1 MERLIYLPELL
12 SINIKNY
19 SLYPN
24 GLDYTYDFV
33 KGVNLV
39 LGGNGMGKTTFV
51 NIIRYAILGLY
62 KKQFGY
68 GRTYQGRLIEKRKS
82 YPNAYFSKRMDP
94 SVAIDGEATVSIQF
108 KANDAIFQVI
118 RTFENPTLNSV
129 IINGV
134 PLKGT
139 IVSHAKYESY
149 NESDNSERLEKEK
162 TLQYAYEKAI
172 AKYVGM
178 PFDDLI
184 FFINEVL
191 FFGENHKTIL
201 WNDASQDTTE
211 ADVQTELFNK
221 YFNDPV
227 LELKRQE
234 AIRMA
239 KYFDSLSRHKSEDI
253 RPLKNTLEKH
263 QAKSEESNHS
273 VEPAS
278 QVIKLREQIEQIDNK
293 LTGIQSIRMAKSQEM
308 LFLQSEVNT
317 DSQKVSDADRDV
329 QILEQEFHNSQWM
342 RLHPDY
348 EMHLRNI
355 QLNHLCPMCSHHN
368 DELAEK
374 VNLHPMECFVC
385 DSNIE
390 SETNVELREKL
401 NETVARRNKL
411 YTKIKNN
418 QHKIKKLESE
428 VEKLDYEFRDT
439 DLKKRQIQ
447 QSLREVEYTSAM
459 SENKDS
465 NLQVILDEIE
475 ALNKLKDD
483 YQKKSLAQRE
493 RADAIALKNDE
504 EVKRNVQRF
513 SAIFSGYARNFLG
526 VDCYLTYEKLENR
539 RRKRFYPVIDGK
551 VREDEEELSESQRF
565 FIDHSFRMSIMTFF
579 YTTPT
584 FYVVETP
591 DSSLDI
597 SYEKNAANV
606 FLKFL
611 ENPNSV
617 IITSNLNNS
626 TFVSNLI
633 NSPTTETRIVDLIKI
648 AKKSNI
654 QSLSPQMTTIY
665 EDLLKQKK
673 WE

>member
-1 MERLIYLPELL
+1 MSREIYLPELL

-19 SLYPN
+19 TLYPN

-33 KGVNLV
+33 KGINLI

-82 YPNAYFSKRMDP
+82 YPNAYFSKRMDS
-94 SVAIDGEATVSIQF
+94 SVAIEGEATVSIQF
-108 KANDAIFQVI
+108 KANNAVFQVL
-118 RTFENPTLNSV
+118 RTFENPTLKSV
-129 IINGV
+129 SINGES
-134 PLKGT
+134 LKGI

-149 NESDNSERLEKEK
+149 NESNDSERREKET

-172 AKYVGM
+172 EKYVGM

-201 WNDASQDTTE
+201 WNDASQDSTE

-239 KYFDSLSRHKSEDI
+239 KYFDSLSRHKSEDM
-253 RPLKNTLEKH
+253 RPLKKTLEKF
-263 QAKSEESNHS
+263 QAKSEHPNHS

-293 LTGIQSIRMAKSQEM
+293 LSGIQSLRMAKSQEM
-308 LFLQSEVNT
+308 LFLQSEINT
-317 DSQKVSDADRDV
+317 DSQKVGDADRDV
-329 QILEQEFHNSQWM
+329 QILEQKFHKSQWI

-368 DELAEK
+368 DKLAEK

-401 NETVARRNKL
+401 NEAVTRRNKL

-418 QHKIKKLESE
+418 QHRIKKLESE
-428 VEKLDYEFRDT
+428 VEKMDYEFRDT
-439 DLKKRQIQ
+439 DLQKRQLQ
-447 QSLREVEYTSAM
+447 QSLREVEYASAM
-459 SENKDS
+459 SDNKDN

-483 YQKKSLAQRE
+483 YQKKSIAQRE
-493 RADAIALKNDE
+493 RADEIALKNDE

-579 YTTPT
+579 YNKPT

-591 DSSLDI
+591 DSSLDV

-626 TFVSNLI
+626 SFVSNLI
-633 NSPTTETRIVDLIKI
+633 KSPTTDTGIVDLIKI

-654 QSLSPQMTTIY
+654 QTLSPQMATIY
-665 EDLLKQKK
+665 DDLLKQ
-673 WE
+673 

>member
-1 MERLIYLPELL
+1 MSRQIYLPELL

-19 SLYPN
+19 TLYPN
-24 GLDYTYDFV
+24 GLDYTYNFV
-33 KGVNLV
+33 KGINLI

-82 YPNAYFSKRMDP
+82 YPNAYFSKRMDS
-94 SVAIDGEATVSIQF
+94 SVAIEGEATVSIQF
-108 KANDAIFQVI
+108 KANNAVFQVL
-118 RTFENPTLNSV
+118 RTFENPTLKSV
-129 IINGV
+129 SINGES
-134 PLKGT
+134 LKGA

-149 NESDNSERLEKEK
+149 NESNDSERREKET
-162 TLQYAYEKAI
+162 TLQYAYEKTI
-172 AKYVGM
+172 EKYVGM

-201 WNDASQDTTE
+201 WNDASQDSTE

-253 RPLKNTLEKH
+253 RPLKKTLEKF
-263 QAKSEESNHS
+263 QAKSEYPNRS

-278 QVIKLREQIEQIDNK
+278 WVINLREQIEHIDNK
-293 LTGIQSIRMAKSQEM
+293 LSGIQSQRMAKSQEM
-308 LFLQSEVNT
+308 LFLQSEINT
-317 DSQKVSDADRDV
+317 DSQKVGDADRDV
-329 QILEQEFHNSQWM
+329 QNLEQKFHNSQWI

-390 SETNVELREKL
+390 SESNVELREKL
-401 NETVARRNKL
+401 SEAVKRRNKL

-418 QHKIKKLESE
+418 QQRIKKLESE
-428 VEKLDYEFRDT
+428 VEKMDYEFRDT
-439 DLKKRQIQ
+439 DLQKRQLQ
-447 QSLREVEYTSAM
+447 QSLREVEYASAM
-459 SENKDS
+459 SENKDN

-475 ALNKLKDD
+475 SLNKLKDD
-483 YQKKSLAQRE
+483 YQKKSIEQRE
-493 RADAIALKNDE
+493 RADEIALKNDE

-579 YTTPT
+579 YTRPT

-591 DSSLDI
+591 DSSLDV

-626 TFVSNLI
+626 SFVSNLI
-633 NSPTTETRIVDLIKI
+633 KSPTTYTGIVDLIKI

-654 QSLSPQMTTIY
+654 QSLSPQMAAIY
-665 EDLLKQKK
+665 DELLKQ
-673 WE
+673 

>member
-1 MERLIYLPELL
+1 MERFINLPELL

-24 GLDYTYDFV
+24 GLDYTYNFV

-68 GRTYQGRLIEKRKS
+68 GRTYLDRLIEKRKS

-94 SVAIDGEATVSIQF
+94 SVQTYGEATVTIEF
-108 KANDAIFQVI
+108 RANDVVFRVV
-118 RTFENPTLNSV
+118 RTLDNPTLKSV
-129 IINGV
+129 CLNGI
-134 PLKGT
+134 PLKGN
-139 IVSHAKYESY
+139 IVSHVKYESY
-149 NESDNSERLEKEK
+149 NENNPSEKNEKDN

-172 AKYVGM
+172 EGNVGM

-191 FFGENHKTIL
+191 FFGEDHKTIL
-201 WNDASQDTTE
+201 WNDVSQDSTE

-221 YFNDPV
+221 YFNDPQ
-227 LELKRQE
+227 LELRRQE
-234 AIRMA
+234 AIRKA
-239 KYFDSLSRHKSEDI
+239 KYYDSLSRHKSEDI
-253 RPLKNTLEKH
+253 RPLKKTLDRL
-263 QAKSEESNHS
+263 QAMSDKSKYSAES
-273 VEPAS
+273 AS
-278 QVIKLREQIEQIDNK
+278 QVIKMREQIEKIDNK
-293 LTGIQSIRMAKSQEM
+293 LTGIQSIRMAKSQEI
-308 LFLQSEVNT
+308 LFLQSEVNI

-329 QILEQEFHNSQWM
+329 HLLEQKFHNSQWI

-355 QLNHLCPMCSHHN
+355 QLNHLCPMCSHQN
-368 DELAEK
+368 DELAKK
-374 VNLHPMECFVC
+374 VSLHPMECFVC
-385 DSNIE
+385 GSNIE
-390 SETNVELREKL
+390 SETNTGLKEKL
-401 NETVARRNKL
+401 NEAVTIRNKL
-411 YTKIKNN
+411 YTRIKNN
-418 QHKIKKLESE
+418 QHRIKKLESE
-428 VEKLDYEFRDT
+428 VEKLDYEFRNT
-439 DLKKRQIQ
+439 DLQKRQFQ
-447 QSLREVEYTSAM
+447 QSLREVEYVSVM
-459 SENKDS
+459 SGNKDS

-475 ALNKLKDD
+475 TLTKLKDD
-483 YQKKSLAQRE
+483 YQKKSIAQRE
-493 RADAIALKNDE
+493 KAEAIALKNDE

-513 SAIFSGYARNFLG
+513 SSIFSGYAKNFLG

-579 YTTPT
+579 YTKPT

-606 FLKFL
+606 FLRFL

-633 NSPTTETRIVDLIKI
+633 KSPTTDTGIVDLIKI

-665 EDLLKQKK
+665 NDLLKQ
-673 WE
+673 